1 MHIILTHEQADFDAI
16 ASLLGAHLLYEH
28 TLPVLPRKL
37 NRNVR
42 AFLTLYGADL
52 PFIEAQD
59 LNGEPID
66 MVTLVDTQALVSIKG
81 MTRDMQVHV
90 IDHHPRKDSLPED
103 WTLNVVETGATA
115 TLLLEALREQTDLV
129 LTMPQAT
136 LLLLGI
142 YEDTG
147 SLSYIRT
154 TPRDLRAAAFLLEQG
169 ASLEI
174 ANSFLNHPLTPNQQ
188 ALYQAL
194 SENIEHYTI
203 NNHTVL
209 VVTGDARG
217 MDEELSTLAHKLRDQ
232 LDPDA
237 IFLLILTRGGVQ
249 LIARSTSD
257 NIDVSAIAAH
267 FGGGG
272 HDRAAAGLIRDRD
285 PKDVHDELLEIL
297 PQNVRPAITV
307 NQLMSRGAQTLDPD
321 TPVEE
326 VANRMRRYGY
336 EGYPVVRDGAVIGL
350 VTRRAVDRAMSHK
363 LNIPASS
370 LMDAG
375 SFMVRPDDSLEVLQR
390 VMTDSGW
397 GQIPVIDPENGKITG
412 IVTRT
417 DLLKT
422 LTPQRKLPTRLNLA
436 SRLEALLPEKHID
449 FIRKVAKTA
458 HEQQAAVYIV
468 GGFVRDLLL
477 ERQSL
482 DFDFVVEGDA
492 IVLAHT
498 LARRNGGRVTAH
510 TRFGTAKWHLPDG
523 YPMESID
530 LITARMEFYPHPTAL
545 PSVERGSIKLDLH
558 RRDFTINT
566 LALRLDGVHYGELHD
581 YWGGLSDIR
590 HGLVRVLHS
599 LSFID
604 DPTRI
609 LRAVRFEQ
617 RFDFKIEERTLELLI
632 EARPLLDKVSGDRI
646 RHELD
651 HILIEPQASRMLAR
665 LEELGVLKAI
675 HPSLTWDHWLQSRLE
690 GLDEKQPDSSWDL
703 QGWDN
708 EQQMKRDLSYC
719 LWLLR
724 LSPDEALSIARRL
737 MIPAQLKDTILEACE
752 LWRDLPDLIDASPS
766 QVVER
771 LDSIHPLS
779 RYAVYRATSDI
790 HLRRNLQLY
799 ATHWKQVS
807 PTINGHKLREL
818 GLPPGE
824 SYRRILAALRAAWLD
839 GEIKSAEEE
848 QILLEKYLDE
858 FRNKLRKHG

>member
-16 ASLLGAHLLYEH
+16 ASLLGAYMLNEH
-28 TLPVLPRKL
+28 TIPVLPRKI

-42 AFLTLYGADL
+42 AFLTLYDADL
-52 PFIEAQD
+52 PFVEAKD
-59 LNGEPID
+59 LSGEPID
-66 MVTLVDTQALVSIKG
+66 IVTLVDTQSIVSVRG
-81 MTRDMQVHV
+81 MTPDTQVHV
-90 IDHHPRKDSLPED
+90 IDHHPRKDNLPGGWILD
-103 WTLNVVETGATA
+103 VVETGATA
-115 TLLLEALREQTDLV
+115 TLLLEALRDQNDLT
-129 LTMPQAT
+129 LSMPQAT

-147 SLSYIRT
+147 SMSYIRT
-154 TPRDLRAAAFLLEQG
+154 TGRDLRAAAFLIEQG

-174 ANSFLNHPLTPNQQ
+174 ANGFLNHPLTPDQQ
-188 ALYQAL
+188 ALYQTL
-194 SENIEHYTI
+194 LENIEPITI

-209 VVTGDARG
+209 IVTGDARG

-272 HDRAAAGLIRDRD
+272 HDRAAAGLIHNQDLESVRAEL
-285 PKDVHDELLEIL
+285 VELL
-297 PQNVRPAITV
+297 PQHVRPAVTV
-307 NQLMSRGAQTLDPD
+307 VQLMSRDPQVLDPE

-326 VANRMRRYGY
+326 VAARMQRYGY
-336 EGYPVVRDGAVIGL
+336 EGYPVVRNGAVIGL
-350 VTRRAVDRAMSHK
+350 VTRRAVDRAITHK
-363 LNIPASS
+363 LHLPASS

-375 SFMVRPDDSLEVLQR
+375 NYTVNPDDSLDILQR

-397 GQIPVIDPENGKITG
+397 GQIPVVDPKNDRILG

-422 LTPQRKLPTRLNLA
+422 LTPQRQLSTRVNLT
-436 SRLEALLPEKHID
+436 SRLETLLPAKHLEL
-449 FIRKVAKTA
+449 IRIVSKTA
-458 HEQQAAVYIV
+458 FEQQVALYIV

-477 ERQSL
+477 ERRSL

-498 LARRNGGRVTAH
+498 LSRRFGGRVTAH
-510 TRFGTAKWHLPDG
+510 TRFGTAKWHLPEG

-530 LITARMEFYPHPTAL
+530 LITARMEYYPHPTAL

-566 LALRLDGVHYGELHD
+566 LALRLDGKHLGELHD

-590 HGLVRVLHS
+590 HKLVRVLHS
-599 LSFID
+599 LSFVD

-617 RFDFKIEERTLELLI
+617 RFDFKIEDRTLELLL
-632 EARPLLDKVSGDRI
+632 EARPILDRVSGDRI
-646 RHELD
+646 RHELN
-651 HILIEPQASRMLAR
+651 HILIEPRASRMLNR
-665 LEELGVLKAI
+665 LNGLGVLKAI
-675 HPSLTWDHWLQSRLE
+675 HPSLNWDEWLQSRLE
-690 GLDEKQPDSSWDL
+690 GLDEKQPDSCWDL
-703 QGWDN
+703 
-708 EQQMKRDLSYC
+708 EQQENDHQMIRDLSYS

-724 LSPDEALSIARRL
+724 LRPEEAESVIQRLKIPTSLRR
-737 MIPAQLKDTILEACE
+737 IILEASD
-752 LWRDLPDLIDASPS
+752 LWHDLPDLVDARPS
-766 QVVER
+766 QIVSR
-771 LDSIHPLS
+771 LDPLHPLA

-790 HLRRNLQLY
+790 HLRRCLQLY
-799 ATHWKQVS
+799 ATQWKQTTPS
-807 PTINGHKLREL
+807 INGHALKEL
-818 GLPPGE
+818 GLPPGQ
-824 SYRRILAALRAAWLD
+824 SYRRILETLRAAWLD
-839 GEIKSAEEE
+839 GEIHSVGEE
-848 QILLEKYLDE
+848 QMLLEKLIHE
-858 FRNKLRKHG
+858 ARKNP